1 MEIEKKF
8 IEIGERP
15 DGSKVRLPIIKIK
28 GEIGGPSIFIGVTI
42 HGSEVTGQVSIW
54 KLLDYIEKHGIKGEL
69 TIIPVMNP
77 EGFNY
82 NVRGIP
88 ESTIDLNR
96 IYPGD
101 PNGSFAERMVAKI
114 WEIAKKHDL
123 IIDVHT
129 AGKSIPF
136 VILDPAPQPLRSK
149 IEEYAYSMGI
159 TVLDEFPPEKY
170 ERRALAKSLPGVA
183 IKENIPSFTVELPG
197 YRGVD
202 EVGAEVGF
210 RALKNL
216 LIKIGMLQGELE
228 RVDDLV
234 PVIKEKGYRR
244 ETIQS
249 SFGGL
254 VELRKK
260 IGEKVDE
267 NEVVAVVRNVFGEII
282 GEVKS
287 PWSGYI
293 ISVNASSRVTTGGTI
308 ASIAIRMEEQT

>member
-1 MEIEKKF
+1 MEVERKF
-8 IEIGERP
+8 IKIGERP
-15 DGSKVRLPIIKIK
+15 DGSKVQLPIIKIK
-28 GEIGGPSIFIGVTI
+28 GEIGGPKVFIGVTI
-42 HGSEVTGQVSIW
+42 HGSEVTGQVSVW
-54 KLLDYIEKHGIKGEL
+54 KLLDYIKKHGIKGEL

-101 PNGSFAERMVAKI
+101 PNGSFAERIVAKI
-114 WEIAKKHDL
+114 WEIAKQHEL
-123 IIDVHT
+123 IVDVHT

-202 EVGAEVGF
+202 EVGAEAGY

-216 LIKIGMLQGELE
+216 LIKTGMIDGEFEEL
-228 RVDDLV
+228 DNLV

-249 SFGGL
+249 NYGGL
-254 VELRKK
+254 VELHKK
-260 IGEKVDE
+260 LGEKVDE
-267 NEVVAVVRNVFGEII
+267 NEVVAVIRNVFGEVI

-287 PWSGYI
+287 PWNGYI
-293 ISVNASSRVTTGGTI
+293 ISINASSRVATGGSV
-308 ASIAIRMEEQT
+308 ASIAIKMKK

>member
-1 MEIEKKF
+1 MVEIYRSF
-8 IEIGERP
+8 VEIGVMP
-15 DGSKVRLPIIKIK
+15 NGSKVQLPLIKVR
-28 GEIGGPSIFIGVTI
+28 GETDGPKVFIGVTI
-42 HGSEVTGQVSIW
+42 HGGEITGQFSIW
-54 KLLDYIEKHGIKGEL
+54 KLLDYIERHGIKGEL

-101 PNGSFAERMVAKI
+101 PKGSFAERLVAKI
-114 WEIAKKHDL
+114 WEIARQHEL
-123 IIDVHT
+123 IVDVHT

-202 EVGAEVGF
+202 EIGAEAGY

-216 LIKIGMLQGELE
+216 LIKIGMIEDEFEELE
-228 RVDDLV
+228 SLV
-234 PVIKEKGYRR
+234 PVVKEKGYRR

-249 SFGGL
+249 DYGGL
-254 VELRKK
+254 VELHKRL
-260 IGEKVDE
+260 GERVSKDE
-267 NEVVAVVRNVFGEII
+267 LVATIRNVFGEVV
-282 GEVKS
+282 GEVRS
-287 PWSGYI
+287 PWDGYI
-293 ISVNASSRVTTGGTI
+293 ISVNVSSRVTTGGSV
-308 ASIAIRMEEQT
+308 ASIAIKMEG